1 LLSDLMLH
9 ETLMPVHDWTR
20 VTAGTFHA
28 FHLAWIA
35 ELQRTLNRGM
45 LPQGYYALAEQVAGD
60 TIPDVLTL
68 QRLGGPSPEPV
79 VAPESGGGA
88 VAVAVAEAPPRVS
101 ITATA
106 DEAMLLA
113 ARRRQL
119 VIRHLTGD
127 RVVALIEIVSPGNKQ
142 SQAALDAFAEKA
154 LAAVNQGYHLLI
166 VDILPPGRFDRQG
179 IHGTIWSRIEGPGYE
194 APRDRPMTLAAYTS
208 GAVVTAYVEPVG
220 LGDQL
225 PAMPLF
231 LDPGH
236 YVNVPLEATYEAAW
250 QGLPER
256 WRGVLEASSQ

>member
-1 LLSDLMLH
+1 
-9 ETLMPVHDWTR
+9 MPVHDWTR

-35 ELQRTLNRGM
+35 ELQRALNSGL
-45 LPQGYYALAEQVAGD
+45 LPDGYYALAEQVAGE

-68 QRLGGPSPEPV
+68 QHLGGANAEPMTGP
-79 VAPESGGGA
+79 ASNGA
-88 VAVAVAEAPPRVS
+88 NVAVAVAETPPRVS

-142 SQAALDAFAEKA
+142 SQASLDAFADKA
-154 LAAVNQGYHLLI
+154 VAAIGQGYHLLI
-166 VDILPPGRFDRQG
+166 ADVLPPGRFDRQG
-179 IHGTIWSRIEGPGYE
+179 IHGVIWGRIEGPGYV
-194 APRDRPMTLAAYTS
+194 APRDRPLTLAAYTS
-208 GAVVTAYVEPVG
+208 AAIGTAYVEPLSVG
-220 LGDQL
+220 DALSE
-225 PAMPLF
+225 MPLF

-236 YVNVPLEATYEAAW
+236 YVKVPLEATYEQAW
-250 QGLPER
+250 QSLPVR
-256 WRGVLEASSQ
+256 WRRVVEGEPGTAV